1 MRTRRPLP
9 LFYGGQVT
17 SFLGRDGWR
26 WVASPVSWAA
36 ENDSLTWRCHG
47 KTDFWRVTEGH
58 PAKHDGQALVVS
70 VEGDFRLEAS
80 FEAALAERYDQT
92 GLFAEVD
99 GERWLKLGVELDGQF
114 WLSAVHTRGES
125 DWSREP
131 VLGLPI
137 RLALERRSD
146 SVFSSAHL
154 DGAWRVFRVLHLPG
168 SVAVGPYSCA
178 PRGDGF
184 ETSMRQA
191 RLTGG

>member
-1 MRTRRPLP
+1 LLSRGPVL
-9 LFYGGQVT
+9 YGGQVT

-26 WVASPVSWAA
+26 WVAPPVSWAA
-36 ENDSLTWRCHG
+36 ENDSLTWHCHG
-47 KTDFWRVTEGH
+47 TTDFWRITEGH
-58 PAKHDGQALVVS
+58 PAKHDGQAFVVA
-70 VEGDFRLEAS
+70 VEGDFRLEAV
-80 FEAALAERYDQT
+80 FEAALVELFDQT

-99 GERWLKLGVELDGQF
+99 EERWLKLGVELDGEF

-131 VLGLPI
+131 VPGLPI

-146 SVFSSAHL
+146 SVFCSAQV

-184 ETSMRQA
+184 ETSMQQA
-191 RLTGG
+191 RLTGA